1 MQESQGKGGGG
12 GDDQKSVSGDDGP
25 GTFGHDACPL
35 PERVRAELKHLAT
48 DLCTIRL
55 LPQRTRKNPITNCP
69 PLRLC
74 SESQAVSQVHCWRSA
89 EPMTGHALKQV
100 PRVLSTRFRRQVVG
114 WLSTLVL
121 SGGMLLPVLAVE
133 SPQPA
138 VKGAVEP
145 LTNLGDAYILGAG
158 DQLEINFL
166 SPSYSSLGGVFD
178 LLNDGSSSLPLI
190 GSVVLD
196 GLTVNQASTWLTG
209 LYRRY
214 LRRPELNLR
223 VRKPRPMQVSVVG
236 EVENP
241 GLYLLNPAGEA
252 SLVEGQQGSIPG
264 LPTVV
269 SLIQKSGGITLNA
282 NLGDVRLR
290 RRIPGETGQL
300 REVQL
305 NLVSLLQQG
314 DKRQN
319 PFLFDGDTLMI
330 SRAPAPPP
338 DEVLELA
345 ATNLAPQNIEVNV
358 VGEVKSPGRIKL
370 RAGTPLI
377 QAVLA
382 AGGPNQL
389 RANRG
394 NIELV
399 RINRNGTAT
408 LRRYALD
415 LSQGVSGPRNPP
427 LRNGDSVLVNR
438 SVIAAG
444 ADTINTLTTPFTGLV
459 NILALLRI
467 LQDFNTNNNN

>member
-1 MQESQGKGGGG
+1 
-12 GDDQKSVSGDDGP
+12 
-25 GTFGHDACPL
+25 L
-35 PERVRAELKHLAT
+35 
-48 DLCTIRL
+48 
-55 LPQRTRKNPITNCP
+55 
-69 PLRLC
+69 
-74 SESQAVSQVHCWRSA
+74 
-89 EPMTGHALKQV
+89 
-100 PRVLSTRFRRQVVG
+100 
-114 WLSTLVL
+114 
-121 SGGMLLPVLAVE
+121 
-133 SPQPA
+133 
-138 VKGAVEP
+138 
-145 LTNLGDAYILGAG
+145 LGAG
-158 DQLEINFL
+158 DQLSISFL
-166 SPSYSSLGGVFD
+166 SPAYSNLSGNFD

-196 GLTVNQASTWLTG
+196 GLTVNQATRWLTG
-209 LYRRY
+209 LYSRY

-223 VRKPRPMQVSVVG
+223 VTRPRPMQVSVVG

-241 GLYLLNPAGEA
+241 GLYFLNPNGE
-252 SLVEGQQGSIPG
+252 SSQVEGQSGSIPG

-269 SLIQKSGGITLNA
+269 SLIQKAGGITLNS

-290 RRIPGETGQL
+290 RRIPGKTGQL

-305 NLVSLLQQG
+305 NLVALLQQG

-330 SRAPAPPP
+330 SRAPAPPA

-345 ATNLAPQNIEVNV
+345 ATNLAPQSIEVNV

-377 QAVLA
+377 QAVLS
-382 AGGPNQL
+382 AGGPSEL

-394 NIELV
+394 NIQLV

-427 LRNGDSVLVNR
+427 MRDGDTVLVNR
-438 SVIAAG
+438 SVIATASD
-444 ADTINTLTTPFTGLV
+444 AITMLTTPITGLV
-459 NILALLRI
+459 NILALVKI
-467 LQDFNTNNNN
+467 IQDSYNNNN